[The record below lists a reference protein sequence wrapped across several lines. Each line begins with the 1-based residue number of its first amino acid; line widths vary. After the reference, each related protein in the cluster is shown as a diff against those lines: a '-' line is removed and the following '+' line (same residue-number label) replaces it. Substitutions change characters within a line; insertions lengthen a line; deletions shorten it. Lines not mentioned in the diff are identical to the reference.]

1 MKQYKNRAG
10 VVQWMPSVEEL
21 EDMDSHNEGFCLHCG
36 ETVPGVE
43 PDARKDKCE
52 TCELSKVY
60 GACELAVMG
69 LCY

>member
-21 EDMDSHNEGFCLHCG
+21 EDMDSHNEGFCLNCG

-43 PDARKDKCE
+43 PDAHKDKCE
-52 TCELSKVY
+52 ICELHKVY
-60 GACELAVMG
+60 GASELALMG

>member
-1 MKQYKNRAG
+1 MKQYMNRAG

-21 EDMDSHNEGFCLHCG
+21 DDMDSHNEGFCLHCG
-36 ETVPGVE
+36 EPVPGVE

-52 TCELSKVY
+52 VCELNKVY
-60 GACELAVMG
+60 GASELALMG